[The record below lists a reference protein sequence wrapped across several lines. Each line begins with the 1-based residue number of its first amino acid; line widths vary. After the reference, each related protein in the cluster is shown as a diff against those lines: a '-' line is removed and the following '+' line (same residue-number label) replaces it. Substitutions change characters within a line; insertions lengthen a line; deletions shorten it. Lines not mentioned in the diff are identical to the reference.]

1 MKTSKNLNR
10 ERTDDR
16 RKMLKSIIS
25 GGFLIFLQ
33 VFTLFCNTV
42 SGNLP
47 DIYYMSEM
55 RTFLNKKK
63 KVEIQKFWLYNT

>member
-16 RKMLKSIIS
+16 REILKSIIS

-33 VFTLFCNTV
+33 FLLSFGNTV
-42 SGNLP
+42 SGNHLN
-47 DIYYMSEM
+47 MSEM

-63 KVEIQKFWLYNT
+63 KVEIQKLWLYNT

>member
-1 MKTSKNLNR
+1 MKTSKNLDR

-16 RKMLKSIIS
+16 REILKSIIS

-33 VFTLFCNTV
+33 FLRSFGNTV
-42 SGNLP
+42 SGNHLN
-47 DIYYMSEM
+47 MSEM

-63 KVEIQKFWLYNT
+63 KVEI